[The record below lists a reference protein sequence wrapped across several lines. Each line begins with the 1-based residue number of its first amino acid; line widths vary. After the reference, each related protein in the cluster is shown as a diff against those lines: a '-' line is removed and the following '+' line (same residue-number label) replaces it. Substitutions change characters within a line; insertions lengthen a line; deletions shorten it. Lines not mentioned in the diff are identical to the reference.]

1 MKKRLYKKFKEEKG
15 ITGIDTTI
23 AVIILVVFV
32 PLVASLFGNI
42 ANVSKKISRKATAT
56 NIAVQTIES
65 IKMLQYDSIQV
76 GDIDIG
82 SINDVSGSLTNIPNG
97 YSVKINVVKNLK
109 NKEVEVSVS
118 YPEDSS
124 TETLKLITKRYQD

>member
-1 MKKRLYKKFKEEKG
+1 
-15 ITGIDTTI
+15 
-23 AVIILVVFV
+23 
-32 PLVASLFGNI
+32 
-42 ANVSKKISRKATAT
+42 
-56 NIAVQTIES
+56 
-65 IKMLQYDSIQV
+65 MLQYDSIQV

-124 TETLKLITKRYQD
+124 TETLKLITKIYQD